1 MTKTTPWLLCLL
13 VGFALG
19 WWSAVQ
25 WVSPV
30 ATATSPLSGQSPEPA
45 SKPADTPVDLGGNAV
60 SRWLQLDQPEALI
73 AYLDT
78 PALSLPGRQQ
88 ALQQL
93 DDTLLQW
100 QDEQQW
106 GRLLLWLEPLHT
118 WDRNRELWQDWLAS
132 AHEGL
137 GQRRDALLILFESH
151 ATTLSAPRR
160 QYLMDS
166 IEQLLADQLAR
177 QRTLTPTRLSQNFE
191 LMPLLLLALE
201 KQPQYAPF
209 GIMLSDVYEASG
221 EWEQALFQLQLLPY
235 SDTHQPAIDE
245 RKERLEEQLAAQQR
259 AQEGIG
265 LQHRMGQFVVTVVF
279 DERVELNLMI
289 DTGATITALNA
300 RAIALLQQYTDLH
313 TTDQQVQVNT
323 ANGMVVSPLYEIGSM
338 RIGGWEQLDVQLLQV
353 NLPSEHVDGLLGM
366 NFLSRYAFSI
376 DQDQALLFLDS
387 K

>member
-1 MTKTTPWLLCLL
+1 MDQ
-13 VGFALG
+13 GR
-19 WWSAVQ
+19 
-25 WVSPV
+25 
-30 ATATSPLSGQSPEPA
+30 
-45 SKPADTPVDLGGNAV
+45 NAV
-60 SRWLQLDQPEALI
+60 SRWLQSDQPEALI
-73 AYLDT
+73 AHLDA
-78 PALSLPGRQQ
+78 PALTMPQRQQ
-88 ALQQL
+88 VLQQL
-93 DDTLLQW
+93 DDALLQW
-100 QDEQQW
+100 QLDQRW

-118 WDRNRELWQDWLAS
+118 WDRNRELWQDLLVS

-137 GQRRDALLILFESH
+137 DQRRDALLILFESH

-166 IEQLLADQLAR
+166 IEHLLADQLAR
-177 QRTLTPTRLSQNFE
+177 QRALTPTRLSQNFE

-209 GIMLSDVYEASG
+209 GIMLSDVYETSG

-235 SDTHQPAIDE
+235 SDTHQPAIEE
-245 RKERLEEQLAAQQR
+245 RKERLEERLAAQQR

-265 LQHRMGQFVVTVVF
+265 LQHRMGQFVVTAVF

-300 RAIALLQQYTDLH
+300 RAIGLLQQHTDLH

-338 RIGGWEQLDVQLLQV
+338 RVGGWEQLDVQLLQV

-376 DQDQALLFLDS
+376 DQEQALLFLDS